1 MKQIYGFLLVLIFA
15 VVLGSQPAGRE
26 TVGRQADGTVLLPN
40 GWKIAPVGEQV
51 PLDTLPMSSAISPN
65 GRFVLV
71 LNGGYKPP
79 SVSVIEAETKK
90 ELSRVKVEDGWLGL
104 TFSPDGKFVYVGGGS
119 RYRVFEFSFSAAG
132 ELKPSRE
139 FEIAPDAP
147 HNVRDFIGD
156 IAISPDGQLMY
167 AADMY
172 HDSVLAINVRT
183 GKVSERY
190 KTGRRPYRILFHPDG
205 KSFFVSSWADA
216 TIYEY
221 NVPSGTEI
229 TRLRVGPHPTDM
241 ILSDRNPE
249 MDEADADGDKK
260 PGKKKPEEKVLRL
273 FVAAANTNTVFVVN
287 VDENKELMVGETLN
301 VALTPRHPLGM
312 TPTALA
318 ISADQKM
325 LFTVCSDANA
335 VAVTDI
341 SEQRSRLLGFI
352 PTGWYPTA
360 ARILKDGTILVLN
373 GRGLQSFPN
382 PKAPGPFGAPA
393 VEGGGD
399 PRREYVGNL
408 QTGTMSVIPPLTGET
423 MAQYTKSTIALSP
436 YNDSKLDVTTFA
448 DDNVIYSKPGRPSPI
463 EHVIYIIKENRTYDQ
478 VLGKLGKGDSDPT
491 LNLFDENSAPN
502 HYKLA
507 REFVLFDNFYVNAD
521 VSADGHNWATAGIA
535 PDYTQK
541 FWPSSYAKR
550 RNFYDY
556 EGGEPANTP
565 PAGYIWSNAVS
576 AGLSTRNYGH
586 QANNKKVAGPDGVQI
601 TGVRDPSLASITNTH
616 YRGFDLDYPDVE
628 RAKVFLGELKEFE
641 ASGNM
646 PRFIIMRL
654 GNDHTSGT
662 AAGHVAPLSSFAD
675 NDYALGTIVEGVSKS
690 KFWAKTAI
698 FVIEDDAQN
707 GPDHVDSH
715 RSPVF
720 VLSPY
725 TRRGI
730 IDSSMYNQ
738 SSVLRTIELIL
749 GLRPLTHFD
758 AGARP
763 MAMAFASAPNMAP
776 YEAEKPRISLTE
788 KNPAQSAT
796 AVRSA
801 KMDFSDAD
809 LADDDELN
817 AILWE
822 AIKKTPAPVPVRSYF
837 SK

>member
-1 MKQIYGFLLVLIFA
+1 MKQIISFLFVLIFA
-15 VVLGSQPAGRE
+15 VVLGSQPSGRE

-51 PLDTLPMSSAISPN
+51 SLDTLPMSSAISPN
-65 GRFVLV
+65 GKFVLV

-79 SVSVIEAETKK
+79 SISVIDAATKK
-90 ELSRVKVEDGWLGL
+90 ELSRVKVADGWLGL

-119 RYRVFEFSFSAAG
+119 RYRVFEFSFSNDG
-132 ELKPSRE
+132 ELKPTRE

-156 IAISPDGQLMY
+156 VAISKDGQLMY
-167 AADMY
+167 AADLY
-172 HDSVLAINVRT
+172 HDSVVVINVRT
-183 GKVSERY
+183 GKASDRY

-205 KSFFVSSWADA
+205 KTFFVSSWADA
-216 TIYEY
+216 TVYEY
-221 NVPSGTEI
+221 NVSSGTEV

-241 ILSDRNPE
+241 IFSDRNPE
-249 MDEADADGDKK
+249 VDEAEENSRK
-260 PGKKKPEEKVLRL
+260 PKTPEKVLRL

-287 VDENKELMVGETLN
+287 VDENKEMKITETLN
-301 VALTPRHPLGM
+301 VALTPRHSLGM

-318 ISADQKM
+318 ISADQKA

-341 SEQRSRLLGFI
+341 SEQRSRLAGFI

-360 ARILKDGTILVLN
+360 ARVLKDGTILVLN

-393 VEGGGD
+393 IEGGGD

-408 QTGTMSVIPPLTGET
+408 QTGTMSVIPPLTEEAL
-423 MAQYTKSTIALSP
+423 AQYTKSTVALSP
-436 YNDSKLDVTTFA
+436 YNDSKLDVAAFA
-448 DDNVIYSKPGRPSPI
+448 DDNVIYTKPGRPSPI

-478 VLGKLGKGDSDPT
+478 VLGKLGKGNSDPS
-491 LNLFDENSAPN
+491 LDLFDENSAPN

-576 AGLSTRNYGH
+576 AGLSVRNYGH

-601 TGVRDPSLASITNTH
+601 DGVRDQSLAGITNTH

-628 RAKVFLGELKEFE
+628 RAKVFLGDLREYET
-641 ASGNM
+641 SGNM

-675 NDYALGTIVEGVSKS
+675 NDYALGMVVEGLSKS

-720 VLSPY
+720 VMSPY

-738 SSVLRTIELIL
+738 SSVLRTMELIL

-788 KNPAQSAT
+788 KNPASTASA
-796 AVRSA
+796 ARSA

-817 AILWE
+817 AVLWE

>member
-1 MKQIYGFLLVLIFA
+1 
-15 VVLGSQPAGRE
+15 
-26 TVGRQADGTVLLPN
+26 VGRQADGTVLLPN
-40 GWKIAPVGEQV
+40 GWKIAPVGDQV
-51 PLDTLPMSSAISPN
+51 PLDTLPMSSAISPD

-79 SVSVIEAETKK
+79 SISVIDAAIKK
-90 ELSRVKVEDGWLGL
+90 ELSRVKIADGWLGL
-104 TFSPDGKFVYVGGGS
+104 TFSKDGKFVYVGGGS
-119 RYRVFEFSFSAAG
+119 QYKVFEFSFSPNG

-139 FEIAPDAP
+139 FEIAPGAAK
-147 HNVRDFIGD
+147 NVRDFIGD
-156 IAISPDGQLMY
+156 VAVSPDGELML
-167 AADMY
+167 AADLY
-172 HDSVLAINVRT
+172 HDSVVAINMRT
-183 GKVSERY
+183 GKVTDRF

-205 KSFFVSSWADA
+205 KTFFVSSWADA
-216 TIYEY
+216 TVYEY
-221 NVPSGTEI
+221 NTSSGTEVQ
-229 TRLRVGPHPTDM
+229 RARVGPHPTDM
-241 ILSDRNPE
+241 VLSDRNPE
-249 MDEADADGDKK
+249 VDEADADGDKK
-260 PGKKKPEEKVLRL
+260 PTKKPVEKILRL
-273 FVAAANTNTVFVVN
+273 FVTAANTNNVFVVN
-287 VDENKELMVGETLN
+287 IEDDKDMKLTETLN
-301 VALTPRHPLGM
+301 VAMTPRHPLGM

-318 ISADQKM
+318 ISADQRM

-341 SEQRSRLLGFI
+341 SETRSRLLGFI

-373 GRGLQSFPN
+373 GRGLQSYPN

-408 QTGTMSVIPPLTGET
+408 QTGTMSVIAPLSED
-423 MAQYTKSTIALSP
+423 ALARYTQSALELSP
-436 YNDSKLDVTTFA
+436 YSDAQLDVLETA
-448 DDNVIYSKPGRPSPI
+448 DNNVIYSKPNRPSPI

-478 VLGKLGKGDSDPT
+478 ILGKLGKGNSDPS
-491 LNLFDENSAPN
+491 LCLFDENAAPN

-565 PAGYIWSNAVS
+565 PAGYIWTNALS
-576 AGLSTRNYGH
+576 AGLTVRNYGH
-586 QANNKKVAGPDGVQI
+586 QVNNKKTPGADGVQI
-601 TGVRDPSLASITNTH
+601 DGVRDPSLASITNTH

-628 RAKVFLGELKEFE
+628 RAKVFLSEVKEFE

-646 PRFIIMRL
+646 PRFMIVRL

-662 AAGHVAPLSSFAD
+662 SAGHISPLSSFAD
-675 NDYALGTIVEGVSKS
+675 NDSALGMLVEGVSKS

-698 FVIEDDAQN
+698 FVVEDDAQN

-715 RSPVF
+715 RSVMF
-720 VLSPY
+720 ALSPY
-725 TRRGI
+725 TRRGM

-758 AGARP
+758 AAARP
-763 MAMAFASAPNMAP
+763 LAMAFASAPNMAP
-776 YEAEKPRISLTE
+776 YEAASPRISLTT
-788 KNPAQSAT
+788 KNPAKSAT
-796 AVRSA
+796 AARSA

-809 LADDDELN
+809 KVDDDELN

-822 AIKKTPAPVPVRSYF
+822 AIKKTDPPVPVRSYF